1 MTEEIIDDA
10 EIVEAADA
18 DEPGTGLV
26 VYEDE
31 DGEWVEAE
39 ESQASVEEQAAQ
51 VAAEI
56 ADATAEMARLGQEL
70 VGMQVTTPDET
81 GTALVPSTQTADM
94 ARKRLASLRADA
106 MKAAQRIEAK
116 QAEIMSAS
124 KRVEALMRK
133 QQALAEEKLA
143 PLMKFVERLQEGIW
157 MVNLYLGRDE
167 EIVTLYDDE
176 PAAADTMIA
185 IRQMVLAMDEECALH
200 PEYDG
205 IDATNIEEFDKWLQ
219 ADFAHVE
226 QIAPEEKCVV
236 ALRPRFNDKDYGD
249 AWKNQAV
256 SEANKRTYFL
266 IRNGGKVYR
275 TWTDFAVGDRL
286 VPTADEFSS
295 FFYTDEWGRKPSGR
309 GILSSKHRIPVTP
322 GTPAWERAEEQAD
335 ARQRH
340 YMRVGL
346 ILQGLVD
353 RTTVFH
359 PLPDSGVNFLDFE
372 HNGKSWRF
380 VMDAEMALT
389 TGRTPFYE
397 WLAAK
402 QEQLTVGMRIVG
414 YFRKRYHRDGS
425 TDWDDRIHPRNAE
438 LPPNETLLT
447 IEDRQA
453 DGWLIR
459 YERKSEVYDPKLWVP
474 SPDRPGWGH
483 RGGYR
488 TPKQRASALL
498 MVGDRD
504 YLPFDLVTVEEME
517 EYLRARGERHAYITM
532 FPLLHAAIAA
542 KRREAEEEA
551 PFRTMLA
558 GVLMRENGVDLYDA
572 EDAIPG
578 LVEWWKLS
586 NREHRPLVGSES
598 EQARAV
604 QQIVAE
610 HARRLKAKKAS
621 RSAVQHALTL
631 HPHAL
636 LIARKRDGKYVVLVP
651 ANDDNVFVH
660 EYTYGARALMTP
672 GGKPDEAKLW
682 TLMPPQSRRVRW
694 LVAYQAERLDSWDFN
709 ASLSR
714 HLTGPEID
722 RLAEQVIEREQE
734 DGDAMLAAVAYD
746 PRKRHFRVW
755 RFNPND
761 TSGYRGPEYDDF
773 DYGWK
778 REGGRAVLGRPWGA
792 TEGRWA
798 DQVKPWDTRT
808 KDGKPSQWRD
818 TTRNL
823 FDVRFH
829 DPKVE
834 ALYDQARRDY
844 LAERAAANEK
854 SRRVNVWIN
863 SVREAWEA
871 RNEARV
877 YAEFLEEYLDPELWE
892 GHRKTLKP
900 EVFAYPYK
908 HKSRPDSWRE
918 ERDALDALVEYAVE
932 QGIDLDGLTVWEAAQ
947 RHFPPS
953 DWFGE
958 PRTWNV
964 SYGGK
969 KGTVT
974 ETEQFPEFSDVPVDL
989 RDLRFSWPEDE
1000 PRENEP
1006 DEEDEW

>member
-1 MTEEIIDDA
+1 
-10 EIVEAADA
+10 
-18 DEPGTGLV
+18 
-26 VYEDE
+26 
-31 DGEWVEAE
+31 
-39 ESQASVEEQAAQ
+39 
-51 VAAEI
+51 
-56 ADATAEMARLGQEL
+56 
-70 VGMQVTTPDET
+70 
-81 GTALVPSTQTADM
+81 
-94 ARKRLASLRADA
+94 
-106 MKAAQRIEAK
+106 
-116 QAEIMSAS
+116 
-124 KRVEALMRK
+124 MRK
-133 QQALAEEKLA
+133 QQALAEEQLA
-143 PLMKFVERLQEGIW
+143 PLRSSSSGSRRASGW
-157 MVNLYLGRDE
+157 STCTSGATRRSC
-167 EIVTLYDDE
+167 TLYDGE
-176 PAAADTMIA
+176 PAPASEPVA
-185 IRQMVLAMDEECALH
+185 IRQLVLAMDEECAVN
-200 PEYDG
+200 PDEDG
-205 IDATNIEEFDKWLQ
+205 IDSTNIEEFDEWLK
-219 ADFAHVE
+219 
-226 QIAPEEKCVV
+226 PTGRTSSRS
-236 ALRPRFNDKDYGD
+236 RPRRSGGRAPAALGTKDYERP
-249 AWKNQAV
+249 WKSRPSA
-256 SEANKRTYFL
+256 EANKQTYFL

-295 FFYTDEWGRKPSGR
+295 FFYTESGTKPR
-309 GILSSKHRIPVTP
+309 DRASSRRSTASRSAGH
-322 GTPAWERAEEQAD
+322 A
-335 ARQRH
+335 
-340 YMRVGL
+340 RVGARRGAGRRAPASL
-346 ILQGLVD
+346 HARRADPAGARGSHD
-353 RTTVFH
+353 
-359 PLPDSGVNFLDFE
+359 GVPSAARGGINFLDHE

-389 TGRTPFYE
+389 TGRKPFYE
-397 WLAAK
+397 WLAEKNA
-402 QEQLTVGMRIVG
+402 ELTVGMRIVG